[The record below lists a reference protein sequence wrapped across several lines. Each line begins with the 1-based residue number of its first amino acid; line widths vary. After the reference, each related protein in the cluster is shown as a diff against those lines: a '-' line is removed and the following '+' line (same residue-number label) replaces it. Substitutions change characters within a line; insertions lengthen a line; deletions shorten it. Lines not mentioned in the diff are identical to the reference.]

1 MDSKPSQLRPKASQR
16 SYSTRCSKL
25 DVAIINANMR
35 PKITRMLECQT
46 CVKTAM
52 HTLNKREWRA
62 TLARRRIRMSHM
74 SRSMRKEII
83 AFEAWLCLQRAP
95 VQRPKMR
102 VNPGRMATTSTML
115 KPLVQK
121 VAALSAATKRSTNS
135 TVKRTVAVVSTQ
147 VKTAVLVCAISGT
160 VSKITASVEIM
171 IKAIIVAWNAA
182 ANFELSGCSMNLAS
196 LSRKSWQLSPAML
209 FVLSSRI
216 LTLSIAAIG
225 YTRPPGWPLDVG
237 APAAEREEGAG
248 RSGEDRPLRSRGRDE
263 LTSSQT
269 CSLEPAV
276 VMGAMRPPRLLL
288 VPLDTRA

>member
-25 DVAIINANMR
+25 DVAIINANMS

-62 TLARRRIRMSHM
+62 TLAKRRIRMSHM

-121 VAALSAATKRSTNS
+121 VAALSAAKKRNTNS

-196 LSRKSWQLSPAML
+196 LSRKSWQWSPAML
-209 FVLSSRI
+209 FALSRI
-216 LTLSIAAIG
+216 LTLSIAAIV
-225 YTRPPGWPLDVG
+225 YMRPPGWPFDVG
-237 APAAEREEGAG
+237 APATEREEGAG
-248 RSGEDRPLRSRGRDE
+248 RSGEDRPLRSKGRDE
-263 LTSSQT
+263 LMSCQT

-276 VMGAMRPPRLLL
+276 VMGAMLPPRLLL
-288 VPLDTRA
+288 VPIDTRA